1 MVLPHSHRI
10 SRVLCY
16 SGYPHAHFNFGYGTI
31 TLFCPAFQ
39 PCSPID
45 LSQLLG
51 PNPKNVTTLGLG
63 SCNFARHYS
72 HNRCFTFFSSRY
84 LDVSVSWVPL
94 HALSIHAWMT
104 GFFPAGFPHS
114 DICGSLLPNG
124 SPQLFAV
131 WHVLLQFRVARH
143 SPYAL
148 PYLISGFRVFF
159 EIFLHKNCFLT
170 TVSFLHTFSVNLTT
184 FVIDLFCYV
193 FFMLFSFQR
202 SIIEKSFDPSKPN
215 KNYPLRKISISYIFS
230 FSLERR

>member
-84 LDVSVSWVPL
+84 LDVSVPWVSL
-94 HALSIHAWMT
+94 HTSMYSMHDVKGLLLRV
-104 GFFPAGFPHS
+104 FPFGYLR
-114 DICGSLLPNG
+114 IIEYLLLPVAYRSLSRPS
-124 SPQLFAV
+124 SPSSA
-131 WHVLLQFRVARH
+131 
-143 SPYAL
+143 
-148 PYLISGFRVFF
+148 
-159 EIFLHKNCFLT
+159 
-170 TVSFLHTFSVNLTT
+170 
-184 FVIDLFCYV
+184 
-193 FFMLFSFQR
+193 
-202 SIIEKSFDPSKPN
+202 
-215 KNYPLRKISISYIFS
+215 
-230 FSLERR
+230 

>member
-84 LDVSVSWVPL
+84 LDVSVPWVPL
-94 HALSIHAWMT
+94 ITLFYSCYDTCSLQQVRFRIRT
-104 GFFPAGFPHS
+104 SAGHS
-114 DICGSLLPNG
+114 S
-124 SPQLFAV
+124 FATY
-131 WHVLLQFRVARH
+131 R
-143 SPYAL
+143 
-148 PYLISGFRVFF
+148 
-159 EIFLHKNCFLT
+159 
-170 TVSFLHTFSVNLTT
+170 
-184 FVIDLFCYV
+184 
-193 FFMLFSFQR
+193 
-202 SIIEKSFDPSKPN
+202 
-215 KNYPLRKISISYIFS
+215 S
-230 FSLERR
+230 FSQLITSFVGA

>member
-84 LDVSVSWVPL
+84 LDVSVPWVPL
-94 HALSIHAWMT
+94 ITLFYSCYDTCSLQQVRFRIRT
-104 GFFPAGFPHS
+104 SAGHS
-114 DICGSLLPNG
+114 SC
-124 SPQLFAV
+124 AAY
-131 WHVLLQFRVARH
+131 R
-143 SPYAL
+143 
-148 PYLISGFRVFF
+148 
-159 EIFLHKNCFLT
+159 
-170 TVSFLHTFSVNLTT
+170 
-184 FVIDLFCYV
+184 
-193 FFMLFSFQR
+193 
-202 SIIEKSFDPSKPN
+202 
-215 KNYPLRKISISYIFS
+215 S
-230 FSLERR
+230 FSQLITSFVGA

>member
-1 MVLPHSHRI
+1 MVPPASDKI
-10 SRVLCY
+10 SRVSPY
-16 SGYPHAHFNFGYGTI
+16 SGSHRSFLRFRLQGLHLLWLRFRSHSSIKVSPFRGPSTPSLRTVWAPPVSLAATPGI
-31 TLFCPAFQ
+31 T
-39 PCSPID
+39 
-45 LSQLLG
+45 
-51 PNPKNVTTLGLG
+51 VV
-63 SCNFARHYS
+63 
-72 HNRCFTFFSSRY
+72 FFSSRY
-84 LDVSVSWVPL
+84 LDVSVPWVPL